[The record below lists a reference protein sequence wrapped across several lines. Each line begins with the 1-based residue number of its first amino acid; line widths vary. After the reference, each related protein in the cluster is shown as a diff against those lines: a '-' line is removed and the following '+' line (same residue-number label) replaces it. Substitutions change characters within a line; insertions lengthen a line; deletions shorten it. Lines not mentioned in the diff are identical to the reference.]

1 MIVVASDSVMIAG
14 GFDVVSVSVGVL
26 IISLSSGIVATVV
39 VRDDKALVVEVAGL
53 VELDLEIPVVV
64 ESPGMVIALDREDG
78 VTTGVVSLDVT
89 LVVSLVEALVLIVEE
104 DKLVDEVGAV
114 EVVEICDEVVDEEVV
129 ELVEELVEELL
140 VELVVELV
148 VELMEELVVLVVLVL
163 LVLLVLLLEELLE
176 IVVEVVVV
184 VVVVEEEVVSSPGEA
199 FLTMAFIF
207 STKFPFE
214 LVLLQP
220 AETSHIE
227 IPPKYLLF
235 KISLVKY

>member
-64 ESPGMVIALDREDG
+64 ESPGMVIALDKEDG

-163 LVLLVLLLEELLE
+163 LVLLLEELLE

>member
-89 LVVSLVEALVLIVEE
+89 LVVSLVEAPVLIVEE

-148 VELMEELVVLVVLVL
+148 VELMEELVVLVV

>member
-1 MIVVASDSVMIAG
+1 MIAG

-39 VRDDKALVVEVAGL
+39 VRDDKASVVEVAGL
-53 VELDLEIPVVV
+53 VESDLEIPVVV
-64 ESPGMVIALDREDG
+64 ESPGMVIALDKEDG
-78 VTTGVVSLDVT
+78 VTTGVVSSDVT
-89 LVVSLVEALVLIVEE
+89 LVVSLVEASVLIVEE

-129 ELVEELVEELL
+129 ESVEESVEESL
-140 VELVVELV
+140 VELVVESV
-148 VELMEELVVLVVLVL
+148 VESMEELVVLVVLVL
-163 LVLLVLLLEELLE
+163 LVLSSEELLE

-227 IPPKYLLF
+227 IPPKYLSF

>member
-64 ESPGMVIALDREDG
+64 ESPGMVIALDKEDG

-163 LVLLVLLLEELLE
+163 LVLLLEELLE

-220 AETSHIE
+220 AENTCCLKYHLSNIE
-227 IPPKYLLF
+227 TRH
-235 KISLVKY
+235 

>member
-14 GFDVVSVSVGVL
+14 GFGVVSVSVGVL

-39 VRDDKALVVEVAGL
+39 ARDDEALVVEVAGL

-163 LVLLVLLLEELLE
+163 LVLLLEELLE

-184 VVVVEEEVVSSPGEA
+184 VVVVEEVVSSPGEA
-199 FLTMAFIF
+199 FLTIAFIF

>member
-114 EVVEICDEVVDEEVV
+114 EVVDEEVV

-148 VELMEELVVLVVLVL
+148 VELMEELVVLVV

>member
-163 LVLLVLLLEELLE
+163 LVLLLEELLE